1 MRLSESVDQK
11 FWKNLRSK
19 WPEPLEP
26 TWKLTFKTP
35 KYQEKVYW
43 HHFDIKHCISWDF
56 SFRTWFLKVM
66 EFVVLF
72 WSQLTPSHLGEI
84 QNKPRKKKFKNIGP
98 YFWSVSYF
106 KKWFNFNKSCE
117 SVVNLILKMNSIWA
131 FLMELMWAHLLE
143 EQLSNY
149 KIVVSSYFD
158 QATGKA

>member
-1 MRLSESVDQK
+1 MRLSISVDQK

-84 QNKPRKKKFKNIGP
+84 QNKPRKKNSKISVHTFDRSHISKND
-98 YFWSVSYF
+98 STLT
-106 KKWFNFNKSCE
+106 K
-117 SVVNLILKMNSIWA
+117 VVNQLWTLFLKWI
-131 FLMELMWAHLLE
+131 
-143 EQLSNY
+143 Q
-149 KIVVSSYFD
+149 
-158 QATGKA
+158 